1 MRFKT
6 FHFDSLSYLT
16 RQGPE
21 LDIISLKYIL
31 NLSKEVLPTVVS
43 PTMITLTCK
52 SHPDA
57 SPVKLR
63 LFDGLMH
70 YQLL

>member
-1 MRFKT
+1 M
-6 FHFDSLSYLT
+6 T

-21 LDIISLKYIL
+21 LDISAVLSSGNCFL

-43 PTMITLTCK
+43 PTIITLTCK

-57 SPVKLR
+57 SPVKLG

-70 YQLL
+70 YCIKALFNHTLF